1 MSAQDSGSAIPFDES
16 KRSGDERESVN
27 AKEQADKL
35 TTNQKQN

>member
-16 KRSGDERESVN
+16 KRSENERESV

-35 TTNQKQN
+35 TSNQKQS